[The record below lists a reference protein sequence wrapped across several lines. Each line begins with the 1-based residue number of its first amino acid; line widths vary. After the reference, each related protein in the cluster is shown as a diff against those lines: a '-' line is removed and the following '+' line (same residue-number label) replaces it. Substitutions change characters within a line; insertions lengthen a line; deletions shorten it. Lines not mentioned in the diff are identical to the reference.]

1 MKEIEK
7 FIDHLKHSDFLD
19 NEDIEILLQKFP
31 QARFDGIGYRIIRG
45 KERDIS
51 QDKSFSKS
59 KEGVRYFIRTKEV
72 KEICVYEAT
81 ISGLDVQALCI
92 ILRKQGIKFP
102 EYVNQEQEIIC
113 LDSPKNV
120 AVIFKGQASDF

>member
-7 FIDHLKHSDFLD
+7 FTDHLKHSDFLD

-31 QARFDGIGYRIIRG
+31 QARFEGIGYRIIRG

-59 KEGVRYFIRTKEV
+59 KDGVRYFIRTKDV

-81 ISGLDVQALCI
+81 ISGLDVQELCI

-120 AVIFKGQASDF
+120 AVIFKGQANDF